1 LSLTLAH
8 LEALTLARYEFRL
21 AALTTAEL
29 PPFLGST
36 LRGSFGH
43 ALKAIA
49 CSMSHQDCARCLLT
63 ERCLYP
69 RLFEPRSNQTDGLLK
84 QQQNAPRPF
93 IFEPPLPGER
103 YMANMC
109 NTKADGQ
116 RSMTGQTNGHKGL
129 FTEPLRFAAGD
140 ELRFRLTLIGPAI
153 AELPYIVYAIGLM
166 ARHGFGVHRAPFAL
180 LDVSTIDAPSRLK
193 VYEPSMPRIAPHD
206 ARKSLRELTQNRL
219 AHLTHT
225 DTLRLLFL
233 TPTRI
238 RLQQCAQKRL
248 VFAQLIKSL
257 SLRLTMLAQTH
268 SATPL
273 AYDYQALLAQA
284 QTVATQTEHLWQQE
298 LTRYSDRQQKKLD
311 QDGFMGEAVFTGAPL
326 PDLLPLIVAG
336 ELLHAG
342 SGTAFGLGRYHIAA

>member
-1 LSLTLAH
+1 
-8 LEALTLARYEFRL
+8 
-21 AALTTAEL
+21 
-29 PPFLGST
+29 
-36 LRGSFGH
+36 
-43 ALKAIA
+43 
-49 CSMSHQDCARCLLT
+49 T

-69 RLFEPRSNQTDGLLK
+69 RLFEPRSSQTDGLLK

-103 YMANMC
+103 YMADMS

-116 RSMTGQTNGHKGL
+116 RSTTGKTNGHKGL

-153 AELPYIVYAIGLM
+153 AELPYIIYAVSLM
-166 ARHGFGVHRAPFAL
+166 ARHGFGAQRAPFTL
-180 LDVSTIDAPSRLK
+180 LDVSAVDAPTRLK
-193 VYEPSMPRIAPHD
+193 VYEPGMPRIAPHD
-206 ARKSLRELTQNRL
+206 ARKSLRELAQIRLTQL
-219 AHLTHT
+219 AQT

-238 RLQQCAQKRL
+238 RLQQCAQQRL
-248 VFAQLIKSL
+248 PFAQLIKSL

-268 SATPL
+268 SITHL

-311 QDGFMGEAVFTGAPL
+311 QAGFMGEAVFNGAPL
-326 PDLLPLIVAG
+326 PSLLPLLAAG
-336 ELLHAG
+336 ELLHVG
-342 SGTAFGLGRYHIAA
+342 SGTAFGLGRYHIAG